1 MTETPEGWTVP
12 GKMPLVLLK
21 VVERVTCVALFYV
34 CCLWVIKWLLL
45 PHHPVAF
52 HVNGSY
58 ISGTLLNVDER
69 DPRAVLLINEWVYIS
84 TPPLLRY
91 SFMHA
96 VHRKSLVLVRPQCGT
111 TSVLS
116 FQECKVHQ
124 QAPNRLDGLYFSSRL
139 AEGWTRIQE
148 KGSGIQLEER
158 NSKVQDKPQEVDGW
172 RGSMAVWNHFSEKRK
187 KKVQR
192 HNFRKGERTTYISVL
207 TAIILIYDNNC
218 IYDYHYMSEGFEV

>member
-12 GKMPLVLLK
+12 GKTPLVLLK

-34 CCLWVIKWLLL
+34 CCLWVIRWLLL

-69 DPRAVLLINEWVYIS
+69 DPRAVSLINEWVYIS
-84 TPPLLRY
+84 TPPLCRY
-91 SFMHA
+91 SFMRA
-96 VHRKSLVLVRPQCGT
+96 VRRKSLALVRLQCGT
-111 TSVLS
+111 TRVLS
-116 FQECKVHQ
+116 FQACKVHQ

-148 KGSGIQLEER
+148 KGSGMQLEER

-172 RGSMAVWNHFSEKRK
+172 RGSIAVWNHFSKKKK

-192 HNFRKGERTTYISVL
+192 HNFAKGERTTYMG
-207 TAIILIYDNNC
+207 IY
-218 IYDYHYMSEGFEV
+218 I